1 MYNGQFMKGFI
12 HVLAF
17 VCMIWMADRFGPIMV
32 PVFFAYFF
40 YSVFDAYKTAHAIEM
55 GQPVPDPFGLERML
69 SGHAGVS
76 SHTSTTPP
84 SAAFVNES
92 GREYTPPAAAVGPP
106 SQPPVDFRASRHALP
121 TGAIVL
127 IVLGALF
134 LLDNIG
140 GFEFH
145 WVHRLWPLILII
157 LGGWLLVRR
166 LGLLEGVPI
175 EQYRSRGLMG
185 PAILLTLGLLSVISW
200 GIILYKLWTFNRIQS
215 QSSRFLEIF
224 RRSTKFS
231 EVQAVCQSLN
241 DSPLVGIFLAGYAE
255 LNLQLRPSSG
265 SANSANP
272 AGSAAASRPVLKSL
286 VSVDRALMRASNVET
301 NKLEKHI
308 TFLATTAA
316 VTPFIGLF
324 GTVVGII
331 AAFQGIGAQGST
343 SLDVVA
349 PGIADALIATAAGL
363 AAAIPAVYF
372 YNLLTQR
379 VKGLASEMD
388 DFSLEFLNIVER
400 NFT

>member
-1 MYNGQFMKGFI
+1 MRTLGYLLAMQVESATAPSTALSGGFFDLI
-12 HVLAF
+12 KSSFASPVSAF
-17 VCMIWMADRFGPIMV
+17 V
-32 PVFFAYFF
+32 
-40 YSVFDAYKTAHAIEM
+40 
-55 GQPVPDPFGLERML
+55 
-69 SGHAGVS
+69 
-76 SHTSTTPP
+76 
-84 SAAFVNES
+84 
-92 GREYTPPAAAVGPP
+92 
-106 SQPPVDFRASRHALP
+106 
-121 TGAIVL
+121 
-127 IVLGALF
+127 LG
-134 LLDNIG
+134 G
-140 GFEFH
+140 
-145 WVHRLWPLILII
+145 LILFSI
-157 LGGWLLVRR
+157 V
-166 LGLLEGVPI
+166 
-175 EQYRSRGLMG
+175 
-185 PAILLTLGLLSVISW
+185 SW
-200 GIILYKLWTFNRIQS
+200 GIIFYKLWTFNRIQS

-255 LNLQLRPSSG
+255 LNLQLRQTAG
-265 SANSANP
+265 GATP
-272 AGSAAASRPVLKSL
+272 ATPAAARPVLKSL

-331 AAFQGIGAQGST
+331 SAFQGIGAQGST

-379 VKGLASEMD
+379 VKALASEMD

>member
-1 MYNGQFMKGFI
+1 MRTLGHLLAMQVEGATAPATPLSGGFLDLIKDSSPISQF
-12 HVLAF
+12 VLAILVIF
-17 VCMIWMADRFGPIMV
+17 
-32 PVFFAYFF
+32 
-40 YSVFDAYKTAHAIEM
+40 S
-55 GQPVPDPFGLERML
+55 
-69 SGHAGVS
+69 
-76 SHTSTTPP
+76 
-84 SAAFVNES
+84 
-92 GREYTPPAAAVGPP
+92 
-106 SQPPVDFRASRHALP
+106 
-121 TGAIVL
+121 IV
-127 IVLGALF
+127 
-134 LLDNIG
+134 
-140 GFEFH
+140 
-145 WVHRLWPLILII
+145 
-157 LGGWLLVRR
+157 
-166 LGLLEGVPI
+166 
-175 EQYRSRGLMG
+175 
-185 PAILLTLGLLSVISW
+185 SW

-215 QSSRFLEIF
+215 QSTRFLEIF
-224 RRSTKFS
+224 RRSAKFS

-241 DSPLVGIFLAGYAE
+241 ESPLVGIFLSGYAE
-255 LNLQLRPSSG
+255 LNLQLRQATG
-265 SANSANP
+265 AANSATAP
-272 AGSAAASRPVLKSL
+272 ASRPMLKSL

-324 GTVVGII
+324 GTVLGII
-331 AAFQGIGAQGST
+331 SAFQGIGAQGST

>member
-1 MYNGQFMKGFI
+1 
-12 HVLAF
+12 
-17 VCMIWMADRFGPIMV
+17 MV
-32 PVFFAYFF
+32 
-40 YSVFDAYKTAHAIEM
+40 
-55 GQPVPDPFGLERML
+55 
-69 SGHAGVS
+69 
-76 SHTSTTPP
+76 
-84 SAAFVNES
+84 
-92 GREYTPPAAAVGPP
+92 
-106 SQPPVDFRASRHALP
+106 
-121 TGAIVL
+121 
-127 IVLGALF
+127 
-134 LLDNIG
+134 
-140 GFEFH
+140 
-145 WVHRLWPLILII
+145 LWPLRLCEDAPAALAGALAKAIRAVPAAHYCPEACLRTLGHLLLSMQVEGATAPPTALSGGFIDLIRSSFTSPVSAVVLGTLII
-157 LGGWLLVRR
+157 FSIV
-166 LGLLEGVPI
+166 
-175 EQYRSRGLMG
+175 
-185 PAILLTLGLLSVISW
+185 SW

-231 EVQAVCQSLN
+231 EVQGVCQSLH
-241 DSPLVGIFLAGYAE
+241 DSPLVGIFLAGHAE
-255 LNLQLRPSSG
+255 LNLQLRQ
-265 SANSANP
+265 SAPA
-272 AGSAAASRPVLKSL
+272 AGSATAQAPALRPVLKSL

-324 GTVVGII
+324 GTVLGII
-331 AAFQGIGAQGST
+331 SAFQGIGAQGST

-379 VKGLASEMD
+379 VKNLASEMD

>member
-1 MYNGQFMKGFI
+1 MFDSRFGAWYSDGSALSQRRIFCPEARLRTLGHLLLSMQVDSATAPAPALSGGFLDLI
-12 HVLAF
+12 RDSSPISQLVLAILVIF
-17 VCMIWMADRFGPIMV
+17 
-32 PVFFAYFF
+32 
-40 YSVFDAYKTAHAIEM
+40 SV
-55 GQPVPDPFGLERML
+55 V
-69 SGHAGVS
+69 
-76 SHTSTTPP
+76 
-84 SAAFVNES
+84 
-92 GREYTPPAAAVGPP
+92 
-106 SQPPVDFRASRHALP
+106 
-121 TGAIVL
+121 
-127 IVLGALF
+127 
-134 LLDNIG
+134 
-140 GFEFH
+140 
-145 WVHRLWPLILII
+145 
-157 LGGWLLVRR
+157 
-166 LGLLEGVPI
+166 
-175 EQYRSRGLMG
+175 
-185 PAILLTLGLLSVISW
+185 SW
-200 GIILYKLWTFNRIQS
+200 GIILYKLWTFNRIQA

-231 EVQAVCQSLN
+231 EVQGVCQSLS
-241 DSPLVGIFLAGYAE
+241 DSPLVGIFLAGHAE
-255 LNLQLRPSSG
+255 LNLQLRQTSG
-265 SANSANP
+265 GAVSATAP
-272 AGSAAASRPVLKSL
+272 PPRPVLKSL

-324 GTVVGII
+324 GTVLGII
-331 AAFQGIGAQGST
+331 SAFQGIGAQGST

>member
-1 MYNGQFMKGFI
+1 LRTLGHLLLAAQVEGATAPPTALSGGFLDLIKDSSPISQF
-12 HVLAF
+12 VLAVLVLF
-17 VCMIWMADRFGPIMV
+17 
-32 PVFFAYFF
+32 
-40 YSVFDAYKTAHAIEM
+40 SV
-55 GQPVPDPFGLERML
+55 V
-69 SGHAGVS
+69 
-76 SHTSTTPP
+76 
-84 SAAFVNES
+84 
-92 GREYTPPAAAVGPP
+92 
-106 SQPPVDFRASRHALP
+106 
-121 TGAIVL
+121 
-127 IVLGALF
+127 
-134 LLDNIG
+134 
-140 GFEFH
+140 
-145 WVHRLWPLILII
+145 
-157 LGGWLLVRR
+157 
-166 LGLLEGVPI
+166 
-175 EQYRSRGLMG
+175 
-185 PAILLTLGLLSVISW
+185 SW

-215 QSSRFLEIF
+215 QSTRFLEIF
-224 RRSTKFS
+224 RRSAKFS

-241 DSPLVGIFLAGYAE
+241 DSPLVGIFLSGYAE
-255 LNLQLRPSSG
+255 LNLQLRQ
-265 SANSANP
+265 AAVMANP
-272 AGSAAASRPVLKSL
+272 AHAPAPPATPAARPMLKSL

-324 GTVVGII
+324 GTVLGII
-331 AAFQGIGAQGST
+331 SAFQGISAQGST

>member
-1 MYNGQFMKGFI
+1 LRTLGNLLLAMQVDGAAAPAHAMGGGFLDLI
-12 HVLAF
+12 RQSTPLSKAVLATLVIF
-17 VCMIWMADRFGPIMV
+17 
-32 PVFFAYFF
+32 
-40 YSVFDAYKTAHAIEM
+40 S
-55 GQPVPDPFGLERML
+55 
-69 SGHAGVS
+69 
-76 SHTSTTPP
+76 
-84 SAAFVNES
+84 
-92 GREYTPPAAAVGPP
+92 
-106 SQPPVDFRASRHALP
+106 
-121 TGAIVL
+121 IV
-127 IVLGALF
+127 
-134 LLDNIG
+134 
-140 GFEFH
+140 
-145 WVHRLWPLILII
+145 
-157 LGGWLLVRR
+157 
-166 LGLLEGVPI
+166 
-175 EQYRSRGLMG
+175 
-185 PAILLTLGLLSVISW
+185 SW
-200 GIILYKLWTFNRIQS
+200 GIILYKLLSFNRIRS

-255 LNLQLRPSSG
+255 LNLQLRQAP
-265 SANSANP
+265 
-272 AGSAAASRPVLKSL
+272 SAAVSAHSPAPVTPSRPLLKSL

-316 VTPFIGLF
+316 VTPVIGLF
-324 GTVVGII
+324 GTVLGII

-379 VKGLASEMD
+379 VKALASEMD